1 MEKEEVRTQETE
13 HRGILEVLL
22 EVEAAVVTTLPKEVA
37 IIHTTIA
44 STTDKHPIL
53 RHTVEVLMDITVHTT
68 VITGTISGLIR
79 LHHIIMETVDLAGLL
94 LTRTHRRGNRGI
106 VSNLTWLQCPFLKKG
121 KKKTNGGQFALGHK
135 KSAVFWIVR
144 CFFFTFVYTQECM
157 LYTIGIIQTG

>member
-121 KKKTNGGQFALGHK
+121 KKKPMEVSLSLGIK
-135 KSAVFWIVR
+135 KVL
-144 CFFFTFVYTQECM
+144 FFG
-157 LYTIGIIQTG
+157 L